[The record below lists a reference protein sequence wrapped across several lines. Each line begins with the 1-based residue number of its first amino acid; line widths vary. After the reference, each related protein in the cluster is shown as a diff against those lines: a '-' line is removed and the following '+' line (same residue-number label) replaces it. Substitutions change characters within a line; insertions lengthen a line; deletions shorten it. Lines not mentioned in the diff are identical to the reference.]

1 MGICASC
8 ISRDPKKQSK
18 RTPTFEIQPVEFNHI
33 EREEEVYLEPI
44 NERKEVEK
52 KSLHKCSA
60 PPIVMEEKGGLNEDI
75 KPSILETEATQSCTS
90 KANVKTTKRSRFGLK
105 KRLKKQA
112 KPKKEREVWTKE
124 DDIAFNGINRKY
136 EGDLGVLLKHFH
148 GKRNLV
154 NQKLISLGIERCRNT
169 IQPEIIREDYIKL
182 QGNWELM
189 AQKYEVDA
197 KALKSYF
204 YGYVFQSILDNR
216 QKINPSNIEIWDEA
230 KMSTENDD
238 RKSFFFENNDKE
250 KGSPGLSFSKKGAEP
265 SLSDM
270 NDEGL
275 VEEKISYLSARKE
288 ILESL
293 NQYLLEGGETD
304 EEGNLKVEEPNE

>member
-8 ISRDPKKQSK
+8 ISRDPQKQNK
-18 RTPTFEIQPVEFNHI
+18 RTSTFEIQPLEFNHQ
-33 EREEEVYLEPI
+33 ENDDEVFLEPVE
-44 NERKEVEK
+44 ERKEVEK
-52 KSLHKCSA
+52 KGLHKCSA

-90 KANVKTTKRSRFGLK
+90 KADVKTTKRSRFGLK

-112 KPKKEREVWTKE
+112 KPKKDREVWTKE

-136 EGDLGVLLKHFH
+136 EGDIGVLLKHFH

-154 NQKLISLGIERCRNT
+154 TQKLISLGIERCRTT

-204 YGYVFQSILDNR
+204 YGYVFQSVLENKP
-216 QKINPSNIEIWDEA
+216 KINPSNMEDETKISIENE
-230 KMSTENDD
+230 D
-238 RKSFFFENNDKE
+238 RKSFFFENNEKE
-250 KGSPGLSFSKKGAEP
+250 KGSPGLSFSKKGVEP
-265 SLSDM
+265 SLSDL